1 MLNYETITV
10 AGTAIGITASTMIAN
25 SENYAVLTVE
35 DATIRFTT
43 DGSTTPSA
51 TVGHLAE
58 AGDVIELD
66 TASELNAFRAFRTT
80 GTSASVPVSTG
91 RRSPR

>member
-10 AGTAIGITASTMIAN
+10 ADTAIGITASTMIAN

-35 DATIRFTT
+35 TATIRFTT
-43 DGSTTPSA
+43 DGTTPTS
-51 TVGHLAE
+51 TVGHLAQP
-58 AGDVIELD
+58 GSKITLD
-66 TASELNAFRAFRTT
+66 TAAELNAFRAIRTT
-80 GTSASVPVSTG
+80 GTSASVRASTG